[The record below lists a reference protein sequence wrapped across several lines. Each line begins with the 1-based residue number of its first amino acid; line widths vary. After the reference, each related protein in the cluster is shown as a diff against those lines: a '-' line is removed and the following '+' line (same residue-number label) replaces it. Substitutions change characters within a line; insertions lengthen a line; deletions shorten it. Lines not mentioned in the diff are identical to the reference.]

1 MLSVLTP
8 GKKKKKVEKERKKQG
23 LPGGPVGQYLPADA
37 GDTGS
42 LPQWVSTCLP
52 MQGTQALF
60 WSGKLPRVAEKLSL
74 GTARSDS
81 EARVPGAPAP

>member
-42 LPQWVSTCLP
+42 L
-52 MQGTQALF
+52 
-60 WSGKLPRVAEKLSL
+60 SGLESSHVLL
-74 GTARSDS
+74 GTASSDS